1 MIKSLNKYHHN
12 LFQDLCNL
20 IISETELPTNNLIF
34 LWEGWI
40 STRGRSLILH
50 LLLILS
56 NPYNHREYYILY
68 HQNTNLKKNR
78 RKLNKR
84 VSKIKNL
91 MQRVNLLMP
100 KGLKLLK
107 AKKRNKK
114 RLINNLNRIL
124 EDSDNNLRNLKKNNL
139 QKILKTNLLLKINF
153 SQLPS
158 PILQQI
164 TKLIMDNTC
173 ISEEGRTLHKDPY
186 KWGISN
192 SNNKSFPN
200 KERIKSTLN

>member
-1 MIKSLNKYHHN
+1 
-12 LFQDLCNL
+12 
-20 IISETELPTNNLIF
+20 
-34 LWEGWI
+34 
-40 STRGRSLILH
+40 
-50 LLLILS
+50 
-56 NPYNHREYYILY
+56 
-68 HQNTNLKKNR
+68 
-78 RKLNKR
+78 
-84 VSKIKNL
+84 
-91 MQRVNLLMP
+91 MP

-186 KWGISN
+186 K
-192 SNNKSFPN
+192 
-200 KERIKSTLN
+200 